1 MAAHSAPSSRRQ
13 LRITALTSIAT
24 ALAVVGLM
32 FVGSALTTAPPGREP
47 ATIGTTTGPVA
58 LVDAAAPAPSTP
70 STTST
75 TSVRPTGSTTP
86 AVRKIEAPRSSAK
99 PTTTTT
105 KPPRTTTTTAD
116 DSEE

>member
-32 FVGSALTTAPPGREP
+32 FVGSALTTSPPGREP

-58 LVDAAAPAPSTP
+58 LVDAAVPASP
-70 STTST
+70 TS
-75 TSVRPTGSTTP
+75 STTP
-86 AVRKIEAPRSSAK
+86 AVRKSEPPRTSTK

-105 KPPRTTTTTAD
+105 KPPRTTTTTRD
-116 DSEE
+116 SGSDSESDG